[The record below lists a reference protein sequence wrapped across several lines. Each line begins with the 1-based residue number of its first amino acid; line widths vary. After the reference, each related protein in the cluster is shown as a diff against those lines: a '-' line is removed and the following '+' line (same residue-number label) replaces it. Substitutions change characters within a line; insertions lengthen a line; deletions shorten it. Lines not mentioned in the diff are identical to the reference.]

1 MPMMRPS
8 AGLIVAA
15 LALLAGVTALSA
27 SSADR
32 RTVPCGQ
39 SIASTRFPYFG
50 SSRPENRYRQVLG
63 VVAVPPAFMR
73 QVVPIRQMPWAYW
86 RKQGLVVSASGKAVT
101 VTVPKTWRRQAAIT
115 WGNGI
120 RPVSSL
126 RIEGCHTSAGVGY
139 AYAGGFLLRSPSACV
154 PLIFSVGS
162 RSATV
167 RFGVGQRCHR

>member
-1 MPMMRPS
+1 MMRLL
-8 AGLIVAA
+8 AGLIVSAF
-15 LALLAGVTALSA
+15 ALLAGVTALSVSA
-27 SSADR
+27 ADR
-32 RTVPCGQ
+32 RTVPCGE

-63 VVAVPPAFMR
+63 VVAVPPAFMP
-73 QVVPIRQMPWAYW
+73 QVVPTGKMPWAYW
-86 RKQGLVVSASGKAVT
+86 RKQGLVVSASGKTVT
-101 VTVPKTWRRQAAIT
+101 VTVPKAWRRRAAIT
-115 WGNGI
+115 WGNGV

-167 RFGVGQRCHR
+167 RFGVGQRCHA

>member
-1 MPMMRPS
+1 MRLS
-8 AGLIVAA
+8 ACLIVAA
-15 LALLAGVTALSA
+15 LALLARVTAPSA
-27 SSADR
+27 SAAER
-32 RTVPCGQ
+32 PIVPCGQ

-63 VVAVPPAFMR
+63 VVSVPPAFMR
-73 QVVPIRQMPWAYW
+73 QVVPTRQMPWPYW
-86 RKQGLVVSASGKAVT
+86 RKQGLVVSAGGRAVT
-101 VTVPKTWRRQAAIT
+101 VTVPKIWRRRAAIT

-126 RIEGCHTSAGVGY
+126 RIEGCHPSAGIGY

-162 RSATV
+162 RTATV

>member
-1 MPMMRPS
+1 
-8 AGLIVAA
+8 
-15 LALLAGVTALSA
+15 LSL
-27 SSADR
+27 
-32 RTVPCGQ
+32 
-39 SIASTRFPYFG
+39 
-50 SSRPENRYRQVLG
+50 LG

-73 QVVPIRQMPWAYW
+73 QVVPTRQMPWAYW
-86 RKQGLVVSASGKAVT
+86 HKQGLLVSASGEAVT
-101 VTVPKTWRRQAAIT
+101 VTVPKIWRTRAAIT

-126 RIEGCHTSAGVGY
+126 RIEGRHTSAGIGY

-167 RFGVGQRCHR
+167 RFGLGMRCNS

>member
-1 MPMMRPS
+1 MMRLS

-27 SSADR
+27 SPPDR
-32 RTVPCGQ
+32 RTVPCGE
-39 SIASTRFPYFG
+39 SIASTRFPYLG
-50 SSRPENRYRQVLG
+50 SSRPENRYRQMLG

-73 QVVPIRQMPWAYW
+73 QVVPTQQMPWAYW

-101 VTVPKTWRRQAAIT
+101 VTVPKIWRRRAAIT
-115 WGNGI
+115 WGSGI
-120 RPVSSL
+120 RAVSSL
-126 RIEGCHTSAGVGY
+126 RIEGCRTSAGVGH

-167 RFGVGQRCHR
+167 RFGVGRRCQP